1 MNTAMELGPTVG
13 LAALMSVAA
22 TQTDTVTGYA
32 WAFSTAAAIYLA
44 AALAALML
52 NRRTTLTA
60 TRDPS

>member
-1 MNTAMELGPTVG
+1 
-13 LAALMSVAA
+13 MSVAA

-32 WAFSTAAAIYLA
+32 WAFSTAAAVYLA